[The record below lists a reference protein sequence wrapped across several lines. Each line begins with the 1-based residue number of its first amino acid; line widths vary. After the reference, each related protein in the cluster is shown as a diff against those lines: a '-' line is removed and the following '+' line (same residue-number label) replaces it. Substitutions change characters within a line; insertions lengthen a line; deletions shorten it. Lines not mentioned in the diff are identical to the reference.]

1 MSVSITTHNPNNS
14 GKTPIELS
22 SADRQFVE
30 NLDNRLTMF
39 GELPYTVPERMIIQ
53 QIKQAALL
61 FYRTYFNAVQKVYFF
76 IDNSDLKKF
85 SEDYFS
91 KVFIEGFRGYM
102 VNLHPSIR
110 VVKDIWET
118 NKEREFG
125 VNELIENLQYGVN
138 PAYYGQSLLGINQN
152 LYITEAACK
161 MVEQATI
168 STVFSESIPFDFNPL
183 SHQLMIGKELKRS
196 IVLECERDVPIQNLY
211 NDDLFDRYVYG
222 LCKRELKRMIGSHTI
237 QLPGDTTLNVDE
249 ICNNLDDI
257 ERVEDIL
264 KGGSGLGDV
273 IMMKA

>member
-1 MSVSITTHNPNNS
+1 MPVSITTHNPNNS

-22 SADRQFVE
+22 SADRQFVD

-39 GELPYTVPERMIIQ
+39 GELPYTVPERMIVQ

-61 FYRTYFNAVQKVYFF
+61 FYRTYFNAVQKAYFF

-273 IMMKA
+273 ILMKA

>member
-1 MSVSITTHNPNNS
+1 MPVSITTHNPNNS

-22 SADRQFVE
+22 SADRQFVD

-39 GELPYTVPERMIIQ
+39 GELPYTVPERMIVQ

-61 FYRTYFNAVQKVYFF
+61 FYRTYFNAVQKAYFF

>member
-1 MSVSITTHNPNNS
+1 MGVIINHNPNNS
-14 GKTPIELS
+14 GNSSFELS
-22 SADRQFVE
+22 QADRQYVE
-30 NLDNRLTMF
+30 IIDNRLTMF
-39 GELPYTVPERMIIQ
+39 GQLPYTVPEKMIIQ
-53 QIKQAALL
+53 QIKQAALY
-61 FYRTYFNAVQKVYFF
+61 FYRNYFNATQKAFF
-76 IDNSDLKKF
+76 YIKNEDLILY
-85 SEDYFS
+85 SETHFPDMWMD
-91 KVFIEGFRGYM
+91 GFRGCM
-102 VNLHPSIR
+102 VSIHPSIR
-110 VVKDIWET
+110 VVSNIWET

-168 STVFSESIPFDFNPL
+168 QTVFGESIPFDFNPL
-183 SHQLMIGKELKRS
+183 THKLMISKELKRS
-196 IVLECERDVPIQNLY
+196 IVLECEKDVDIQNLY

-237 QLPGDTTLNVDE
+237 PLPGDAQLNIDE

-257 ERVEDIL
+257 EKVEDII
-264 KGGSGLGDV
+264 KNGSGLGDI

>member
-1 MSVSITTHNPNNS
+1 MPVSITTHNPNNS

-61 FYRTYFNAVQKVYFF
+61 FYRTYFNAVQKAYFF

-273 IMMKA
+273 ILMKA